1 MPTVHVMTGLPGS
14 GKTTLAR
21 QLGCLRLNLDDYRA
35 MLGNPRKPE
44 LWTHEHEKIACA
56 MFIRS
61 MVDCV
66 DGGRDVVLDN
76 THLRKR
82 LPERYRR
89 ALAVRPVTFKVHDLT
104 DVSAEDCI
112 KRDAVRPRPVGPDV
126 ILKMNGGLRSG
137 NWKLTEEWLNEYTSY
152 FSRIDPYTPDP
163 TLPPAAVFDIDGTL
177 ALSKHRGPYDF
188 EKCETDEPN
197 LHVIDALF
205 RCAYAGLTIVLLSGR
220 KSEVRE
226 HTIRWLDRYG
236 IPHDNLFMR
245 PTDDNR
251 PDFQVKSEL
260 FEKHVRGVW
269 DVKEINDDRDQVVD
283 LWRLVY
289 NLPCNQVNY
298 GAF

>member
-44 LWTHEHEKIACA
+44 LWTHEHEQIAVA
-56 MFIRS
+56 MLVRNL
-61 MVDCV
+61 VDSV
-66 DGGRDVVLDN
+66 DAGRDVVVDN

-89 ALAVRPVTFKVHDLT
+89 ALAVRPVTFKLHDLT
-104 DVSAEDCI
+104 AVPVHDCI
-112 KRDAVRPRPVGPDV
+112 KRDAARPKPVGADA
-126 ILKMNGGLRSG
+126 ILKMNGGLHSG
-137 NWKLTEEWLNEYTSY
+137 NWTLTEDWLNEYTAY
-152 FSRIDPYTPDP
+152 FSRLEKYIPDL
-163 TLPPAAVFDIDGTL
+163 TLPPAVIFDIDGTL
-177 ALSKHRGPYDF
+177 ALSLHRGPYDF

-197 LHVIDALF
+197 WHVIDALH
-205 RCAYAGLTIVLLSGR
+205 RCQEAGLTVILLSGR
-220 KSEVRE
+220 KTEVRP
-226 HTIRWLDRYG
+226 HTERWLDRYG
-236 IPHDNLFMR
+236 IPREHLFMR
-245 PTDDNR
+245 DVNDNR